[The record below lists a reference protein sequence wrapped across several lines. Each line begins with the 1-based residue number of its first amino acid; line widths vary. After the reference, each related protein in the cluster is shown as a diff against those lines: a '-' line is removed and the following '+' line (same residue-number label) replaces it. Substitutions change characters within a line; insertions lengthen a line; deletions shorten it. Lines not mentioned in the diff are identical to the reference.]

1 MNGRQYDLLK
11 LQIVA
16 KDMIARGK
24 GGSIVM
30 VSSIASSRALNEHL
44 LYCSTKGALDQ
55 MMRVFALELGK
66 HQVNIFIKVASL

>member
-1 MNGRQYDLLK
+1 
-11 LQIVA
+11 
-16 KDMIARGK
+16 MIAREK

-30 VSSIASSRALNEHL
+30 MSSIASSRALNDHL

-66 HQVNIFIKVASL
+66 HQVNIFIKVAFNITVQVKHTKFAENVL